1 MKLATIATTI
11 KRIPQLAFVG
21 IGFIVSLAVTFAMVP
36 PESAQSDVAAPA
48 IAAAE
53 FKNGTAF
60 ALGNVPKEL
69 VVERR
74 AGEPVR
80 FSLEENP
87 TTGFTW
93 EVESNTNECEIAL
106 ERRGRGGKTTCGA
119 PGNLDVTV
127 TSRVYTPARVEF
139 RYRRPWEKDVEP
151 WKTLRL
157 VVNTVDGEKQTP
169 LTK

>member
-93 EVESNTNECEIAL
+93 EVESNTNECEVLVRNQQLRPGAEGSL
-106 ERRGRGGKTTCGA
+106 EVARGHR
-119 PGNLDVTV
+119 L
-127 TSRVYTPARVEF
+127 ARPRTF
-139 RYRRPWEKDVEP
+139 
-151 WKTLRL
+151 
-157 VVNTVDGEKQTP
+157 
-169 LTK
+169 